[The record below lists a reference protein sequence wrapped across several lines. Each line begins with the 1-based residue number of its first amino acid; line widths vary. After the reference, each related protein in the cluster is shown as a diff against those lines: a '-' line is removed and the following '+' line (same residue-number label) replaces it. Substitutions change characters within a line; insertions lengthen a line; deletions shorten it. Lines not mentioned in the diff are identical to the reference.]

1 MCRKLYANQ
10 KLPKNAAKEPKN
22 AKKDPNNDPTFYYQ
36 CLMCKSKTS
45 PGSSIPEFDTSEE
58 LRAHL
63 AVIHFKNYLKNQIR
77 VSQQKNPNCPYT
89 NCDFLATE
97 KTFVIEHFNILHKP
111 EKLEIWNYQHL
122 IYTVLLKKCFK
133 CFLGPFE
140 TEDELLIHIGLHH
153 NDLVDSWIKK
163 LTVEKTLEPIRG
175 KVSCQF

>member
-1 MCRKLYANQ
+1 MCRNLYANQ

-22 AKKDPNNDPTFYYQ
+22 AKKDSKNDPTFYYQ

-45 PGSSIPEFDTSEE
+45 QGLSIPEFDTSEE

-63 AVIHFKNYLKNQIR
+63 AVIHFKNFLKNQIR
-77 VSQQKNPNCPYT
+77 VNQQKFPNCPYT
-89 NCDFLATE
+89 NCDFVAEE
-97 KTFVIEHFNILHKP
+97 KTFLIEHFNIQHKP
-111 EKLEIWNYQHL
+111 EKLEL
-122 IYTVLLKKCFK
+122 STFDDTVLLKKCFK